1 MDKEPKRTILVV
13 EDVAEISSQM
23 SALLREKGHEVLFA
37 ADAEEAFKI
46 AETRRPRMVLTDLDL
61 PTLGLLVRLIREH
74 PDLKETP
81 VAIMDINEPVIGVEL
96 DLKVLAN
103 MDELEKLIQSTQ

>member
-1 MDKEPKRTILVV
+1 MDKERKPTILVV
-13 EDVAEISSQM
+13 EDVAEISTQM
-23 SALLREKGHEVLFA
+23 TSMLRAKGHDVLFA
-37 ADAEEAFKI
+37 ADAQEAFEI
-46 AETRRPRMVLTDLDL
+46 AETRRPTLVLTDLDL

-81 VAIMDINEPVIGVEL
+81 VAIMDINEPVIGAEL

-103 MDELEKLIQSTQ
+103 MDELEKLIQSTE

>member
-1 MDKEPKRTILVV
+1 MDKRPKRTILVV
-13 EDVAEISSQM
+13 EDISEISRQM
-23 SALLREKGHEVLFA
+23 NALLSAKGHDVLFA
-37 ADAEEAFKI
+37 ADAQEAFKI
-46 AETRRPRMVLTDLDL
+46 AETSRPTLVLTDLDL

>member
-1 MDKEPKRTILVV
+1 MDRRPKRKILVV
-13 EDVAEISSQM
+13 EDISEISTQM
-23 SALLREKGHEVLFA
+23 TSLLRAKGHDVLFA
-37 ADAEEAFKI
+37 ADAQEAFKI
-46 AETRRPRMVLTDLDL
+46 AETRRPTLVLTDLDL

-81 VAIMDINEPVIGVEL
+81 VAIMDINEPVIGAEL

-103 MDELEKLIQSTQ
+103 MDELEKLIQSTE

>member
-1 MDKEPKRTILVV
+1 MDNRPKRTILVV
-13 EDVAEISSQM
+13 EDISEISRQM
-23 SALLREKGHEVLFA
+23 NALLSAKGHDVLFA
-37 ADAEEAFKI
+37 ADAQEAFKI
-46 AETRRPRMVLTDLDL
+46 AETSRPTLVLTDLDL

-81 VAIMDINEPVIGVEL
+81 VAIMDINEPVIGTEL

>member
-1 MDKEPKRTILVV
+1 MNKRPKRTILVV

-23 SALLREKGHEVLFA
+23 NAMLRAKGHDVLFA

-46 AETRRPRMVLTDLDL
+46 AETRRPTLVLTDLDL

-81 VAIMDINEPVIGVEL
+81 VAIMDINE
-96 DLKVLAN
+96 LKVMAN
-103 MDELEKLIQSTQ
+103 MDELEKLIQSTE